1 MPAAAAMKKDKDAVM
16 HAASPA
22 AAADVIDVKKR
33 KVDVDEF
40 SDALQHH
47 DDDDTPTPRT
57 PITSIPMTPTTA
69 SSKCSSVGASASDVQ
84 AAGFSAAPPGGDTLS
99 TLGDMLRSMN
109 GAISA
114 NTSKVA
120 ANTNTTNKTAA
131 TVTKLDT
138 KTDAMKEDV
147 KKLTKRVLQL
157 ENAPK
162 GGGKGG
168 AKGPDV
174 FSMASPRGPDPFVMN
189 DPWGDSVRGNRAAG
203 LGFTPKERQDLDNG
217 WAAYNND
224 ASNNTSRAPQT
235 EFVLAARP
243 GDRTGLVFG
252 GFKADTDREEIE
264 SRLRQIMHDTEG
276 VVRIDSLGKFAI
288 AGKVTFQTNN
298 LMWAFI
304 KAHKGSSSSTT
315 ENHAPFGTPSNKQ
328 RSNDATQPRYQ
339 ASCAAW

>member
-1 MPAAAAMKKDKDAVM
+1 MCTRDRA
-16 HAASPA
+16 
-22 AAADVIDVKKR
+22 
-33 KVDVDEF
+33 
-40 SDALQHH
+40 
-47 DDDDTPTPRT
+47 
-57 PITSIPMTPTTA
+57 
-69 SSKCSSVGASASDVQ
+69 
-84 AAGFSAAPPGGDTLS
+84 
-99 TLGDMLRSMN
+99 MN

-131 TVTKLDT
+131 TVTKHDS

-147 KKLTKRVLQL
+147 KKFTKRVLQL

-224 ASNNTSRAPQT
+224 ASNNTSRASQT
-235 EFVLAARP
+235 EFVFGSKAR
-243 GDRTGLVFG
+243 GSHG
-252 GFKADTDREEIE
+252 I
-264 SRLRQIMHDTEG
+264 G
-276 VVRIDSLGKFAI
+276 VRRV
-288 AGKVTFQTNN
+288 
-298 LMWAFI
+298 
-304 KAHKGSSSSTT
+304 
-315 ENHAPFGTPSNKQ
+315 
-328 RSNDATQPRYQ
+328 
-339 ASCAAW
+339 